1 MGFLGFGSSNDN
13 APSIAPTTTPTPS
26 APADPRSQQI
36 KNELI
41 TKVSQEIATANAT
54 ALVNALTENCYKLC
68 IFKPAS
74 SLSAEE
80 NKCIED
86 CSAKF
91 MRSWNLISK
100 SYINRI
106 NQG

>member
-13 APSIAPTTTPTPS
+13 APSITSTGTPTP
-26 APADPRSQQI
+26 AAADPRSQQI

-80 NKCIED
+80 NKCIDD

-100 SYINRI
+100 SYITRI